1 MRVGIVAP
9 PWLPVPPVAYGGTEA
24 VLDTLARGLLRA
36 GHDVCLFTTGDS
48 TCPVPAA
55 WEYARALGVGVPG
68 AAAEIRQVVA
78 AYEAL
83 AGFDVIHDH
92 SLVGPIYA
100 QMVDGPP
107 VVTTNHGP
115 FASDLGPLYRAVCDR
130 VGVIA
135 ISHAQAAEAEGVRLA
150 GVIHHG
156 VEVERFPFGKGRGGY
171 TLFLG
176 RMTAEKG
183 VHVAARVARAAGMP
197 LVIAAKM
204 SEPAE
209 KAYFHKQVEPLL
221 GGDIEYIGEV
231 GGAEKLE
238 LLADAVCLLNPIE
251 WAEPFGM
258 VMVEA
263 GACGTPVVAAA
274 RGAAPEIVMDQVSGF
289 VCADQTALVEALGRV
304 EELERDMCRQV
315 VSELFSAE
323 RMVDRHLSVYRSAVG
338 VSKDRA
344 RVVALT
350 ESAQA
355 GRVEPSPW

>member
-9 PWLPVPPVAYGGTEA
+9 PWLAVPPVAYGGTET
-24 VLDTLARGLLRA
+24 VLDTLARGLQRA
-36 GHDVCLFTTGDS
+36 GHEVCLFTTGDS
-48 TCPVPAA
+48 TCPVPRA
-55 WEYARALGVGVPG
+55 WEFERALGVGVPG
-68 AAAEIRQVVA
+68 AAAEIRHVVA
-78 AYEAL
+78 AYETL

-92 SLVGPIYA
+92 SLVGLIYA

-135 ISHAQAAEAEGVRLA
+135 ISHAQAAQAEGVRLA

-156 VEVERFPFGKGRGGY
+156 VEVERFPFGRGRGGY
-171 TLFLG
+171 ALFLG

-183 VHVAARVARAAGMP
+183 VHVAARVARAAGVP

-209 KAYFHKQVEPLL
+209 KAYFHRQVKPLL
-221 GGDIEYIGEV
+221 GGDIEYVGEV
-231 GGAEKLE
+231 GGAEKLR
-238 LLADAVCLLNPIE
+238 LLADAVCLLNPID

-263 GACGTPVVAAA
+263 GACGTPVVATA
-274 RGAAPEIVMDQVSGF
+274 RGAAAEIVVDEVSGF
-289 VCADQTALVEALGRV
+289 LCAGEASLVQALGRV
-304 EELERDMCRQV
+304 AELERDMCRQV

-323 RMVDRHLSVYRSAVG
+323 RMVNRHLSVYRSAVG
-338 VSKDRA
+338 VSKDLPRTVDLAESRRA
-344 RVVALT
+344 G
-350 ESAQA
+350 E
-355 GRVEPSPW
+355 VEPSRW